1 MGYIPSN
8 IGFGIFQKTRIVS
21 MEFNRRQFI
30 GSAISSL
37 ALAGWQSAANAGN
50 IYRVKKGDSLW
61 EVSKRFGIPVA
72 EIKRQNRL
80 SSNTIHPGQYLYCPS
95 DILLSA
101 SENIYRV
108 KKGDSLWEV
117 SKKFGISV
125 AEIKKQNRLSSNT
138 IHPGQ
143 KLQIPP
149 GLSQTLRWKIGHKKV
164 DLNRWRKIIVHHSA
178 TPVGDAASFDRFHK
192 EKRRMENGLAY
203 HFVIGNGTGSRDGE
217 IEIGPRWKKQIYGG
231 HVNGQDL
238 NEISVGICLVG
249 NFEKKQ
255 PTERQLKSLYNLT
268 RYLQTGLLRKK
279 PGVWGHKDLPNQSTA
294 CPGKFF
300 PLKQYR
306 YHFA

>member
-30 GSAISSL
+30 GSAIGSL

-61 EVSKRFGIPVA
+61 EVSQRFGIP
-72 EIKRQNRL
+72 
-80 SSNTIHPGQYLYCPS
+80 
-95 DILLSA
+95 
-101 SENIYRV
+101 
-108 KKGDSLWEV
+108 
-117 SKKFGISV
+117 V

-164 DLNRWRKIIVHHSA
+164 DRNRWRKIIVHHSA
-178 TPVGDAASFDRFHK
+178 TSVGGAASFDRFHK

-279 PGVWGHKDLPNQSTA
+279 PRVWGHKDLPNQSTA

-306 YHFA
+306 SHFA